1 MENGDVQ
8 VWRRGK
14 SRCGEG
20 MSRCGQGG
28 LKGKGLGLV
37 CGPRTHPEVTLT
49 GDPHFTMVLLEVSSG
64 SAPLG
69 DSQISVETT
78 GAHLGFIPPQNYR
91 PFSEV
96 DDILNTDGS

>member
-1 MENGDVQ
+1 MEKGDIQ
-8 VWRRGK
+8 VRRTQV
-14 SRCGEG
+14 
-20 MSRCGQGG
+20 SRCGQGG
-28 LKGKGLGLV
+28 LCPQEGKGLGLV

-49 GDPHFTMVLLEVSSG
+49 GDPHFTMVLLKVSAG

-91 PFSEV
+91 PFSGV
-96 DDILNTDGS
+96 DDTLSTDGS